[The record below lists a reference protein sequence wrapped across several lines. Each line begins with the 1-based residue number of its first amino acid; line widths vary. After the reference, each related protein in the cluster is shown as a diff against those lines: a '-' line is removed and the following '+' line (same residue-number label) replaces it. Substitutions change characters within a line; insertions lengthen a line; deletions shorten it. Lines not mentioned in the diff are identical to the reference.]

1 MFQEL
6 INILLLLCGGAGAT
20 WAWDRKGSPSHGDGK
35 GALRSTVRE
44 EQGQA
49 ALGWVVGG
57 KAKDKGNLQPSLRD

>member
-1 MFQEL
+1 M
-6 INILLLLCGGAGAT
+6 
-20 WAWDRKGSPSHGDGK
+20 
-35 GALRSTVRE
+35 RE